1 MCGSMADVVGSFT
14 AKVALRV
21 MRVMR
26 VIAGNLCSY
35 VFLTSLIFLELEK
48 ISKFQKPKNLYEGII
63 TAITRITRN

>member
-1 MCGSMADVVGSFT
+1 MADVVGSFT
-14 AKVALRV
+14 AKVAL
-21 MRVMR
+21 RVMR